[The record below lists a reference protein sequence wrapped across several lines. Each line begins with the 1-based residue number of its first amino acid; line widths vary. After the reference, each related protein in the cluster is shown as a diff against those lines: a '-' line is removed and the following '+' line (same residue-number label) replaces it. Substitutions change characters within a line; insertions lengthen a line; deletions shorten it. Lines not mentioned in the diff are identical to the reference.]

1 MKCKLLR
8 YNKVPLVLDVNQIDR
23 ISGVSQSNV
32 IVIMKTGE
40 SHTGYLVQFN

>member
-8 YNKVPLVLDVNQIDR
+8 YNKEPLVLNVNQIDR